1 MFYASQSYTRYDK
14 QYDCAM
20 SCQGRLND
28 ICLLAT
34 NCFQQ
39 SEIGRAAAHRMMR
52 HANAVHV
59 LGYVGLGSSYNEEN
73 FLRGCQSPRNS
84 AMHAH
89 VVSGGHLLVLVMLGA
104 FCGLRSLLTSDTMR
118 AWPLDSTKSTSS

>member
-1 MFYASQSYTRYDK
+1 VFYASQSYTRYDK

-89 VVSGGHLLVLVMLGA
+89 VVSGAIWGA
-104 FCGLRSLLTSDTMR
+104 LASAGYARRFLRPSFP
-118 AWPLDSTKSTSS
+118 ANI